1 MKFIVTGSSGFLGSE
16 LLEKLKSENHKVI
29 GFDKVQSEFTDYV
42 VDLTDI
48 SQYNQF
54 DNEIQNTDILIHF
67 ASSVGVKNV
76 DSDNNS
82 FWNSHLINFN
92 ILNKIRLF
100 KQQNKLKPNFKI
112 IFASSSE
119 VYFQGRNIKEE
130 DDCVL
135 KQLNRSSYASEKI
148 NTEFAI
154 KNLDIDYI
162 IIRPFNIIGKR
173 QTTEGMCV
181 PTMINQI
188 LNDEPVN
195 VYNDGSQIRSFCDV
209 EDFVNIVSR
218 LISNKETGVFN
229 VGSDN
234 EIRIK
239 KLAETLL
246 SIADKPID
254 NINYINFKDVYSNQ
268 TFEVQFRTPRI
279 WKLREVKGLKRYK
292 FKDLRTTLKE
302 IYEYKLSKFKE
313 FKQ

>member
-1 MKFIVTGSSGFLGSE
+1 MNFIITGSSGFLGSE
-16 LLEKLKSENHKVI
+16 LLQKLKFDGHNVV
-29 GFDKVQSEFTDYV
+29 GFDRVDSVFTDYT

-119 VYFQGRNIKEE
+119 VYFQGRNINEE

-218 LISNKETGVFN
+218 LISNKETGIFN
-229 VGSDN
+229 IGSDN

-246 SIADKPID
+246 SIANKPTD
-254 NINYINFKDVYSNQ
+254 NIKYIDFKDVYSNQ
-268 TFEVQFRTPRI
+268 TFEVQARVPSI
-279 WKLREVKGLKRYK
+279 QKIKEIDGLKRYK
-292 FKDLRTTLKE
+292 FKDLRQSLKE
-302 IYEYKLSKFKE
+302 IYEYKLKE
-313 FKQ
+313 FNK

>member
-16 LLEKLKSENHKVI
+16 LLQKLKSEKHNVI
-29 GFDKVQSEFTDYV
+29 GFDKAESEFTDYV

-100 KQQNKLKPNFKI
+100 KQQNKLKPKFKI
-112 IFASSSE
+112 VFASSSE
-119 VYFQGRNIKEE
+119 VYFQGRCLREQ

-195 VYNDGSQIRSFCDV
+195 VYNDGSQIRTFCDV

-218 LISNKETGVFN
+218 LISNKETGIFN
-229 VGSDN
+229 IGNN
-234 EIRIK
+234 EDITIK

-246 SIADKPID
+246 SIANKPTD
-254 NINYINFKDVYSNQ
+254 NIKYIDFKDVYSNQ
-268 TFEVQFRTPRI
+268 TFEVQARVPSI
-279 WKLREVKGLKRYK
+279 QKIREIDGLKRYK
-292 FKDLRTTLKE
+292 FKDLRQSLKE
-302 IYEYKLSKFKE
+302 IYEYKLKE
-313 FKQ
+313 FNK

>member
-1 MKFIVTGSSGFLGSE
+1 MNFIITGSSGFLGSE
-16 LLEKLKSENHKVI
+16 LLQKLK
-29 GFDKVQSEFTDYV
+29 FDGHNVVGIDRVDSVFTDYIA
-42 VDLTDI
+42 DLTDS
-48 SQYNQF
+48 SQYAMF
-54 DNEIQNTDILIHF
+54 DETMQDTDVLIHF

-76 DSDNNS
+76 DEDKNS

-92 ILNKIRLF
+92 ILNKIREL
-100 KQQNKLKPNFKI
+100 KQQNKLKSKFKI
-112 IFASSSE
+112 VFASSSE
-119 VYFQGRNIKEE
+119 VYFQGRCLREQ

-188 LNDEPVN
+188 LNGEPVN
-195 VYNDGSQIRSFCDV
+195 VYNDGSQIRTFCDV

-218 LISNKETGVFN
+218 LISNKETGIFN
-229 VGSDN
+229 IGNN
-234 EIRIK
+234 EDITIK

-246 SIADKPID
+246 SIANKPTD
-254 NINYINFKDVYSNQ
+254 NIKYIDFKDVYSNQ
-268 TFEVQFRTPRI
+268 TFEVQARVPSI
-279 WKLREVKGLKRYK
+279 QKIKEIDGLKRYK
-292 FKDLRTTLKE
+292 FKDLRQSLKE
-302 IYEYKLSKFKE
+302 IYEYKLKE
-313 FKQ
+313 FNK